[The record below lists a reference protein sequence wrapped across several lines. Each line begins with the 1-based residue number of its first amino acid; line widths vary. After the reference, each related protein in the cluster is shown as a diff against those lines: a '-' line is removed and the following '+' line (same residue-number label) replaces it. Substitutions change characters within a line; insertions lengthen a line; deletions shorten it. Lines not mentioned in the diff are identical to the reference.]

1 MSDKGVFEN
10 EAKLN
15 GLRRLYYN
23 NVFIESFL
31 LSSNA
36 VKVLGNS
43 WTKTQHYVQY
53 PVMFITDLG
62 SDVKRLFKPSGETRK
77 CPDLTS
83 FHFLSTW
90 SVVLSL

>member
-10 EAKLN
+10 EAKLS

-43 WTKTQHYVQY
+43 CTKTQHYVQY
-53 PVMFITDLG
+53 PVMFITDLE
-62 SDVKRLFKPSGETRK
+62 SDVKR
-77 CPDLTS
+77 
-83 FHFLSTW
+83 
-90 SVVLSL
+90 